1 VATFVNVVHPMLP
14 PVMPRERLGILKG
27 LPLTIDLSPGGVV
40 LVLLENSVRQPLCI
54 LATMNKETHPIN
66 LLDIRFSLT

>member
-1 VATFVNVVHPMLP
+1 
-14 PVMPRERLGILKG
+14 MPRERLGILKG